1 MNITQIRNATQ
12 CISFGGKTFLI
23 DPMLA
28 AKGAYPGFAGTA
40 RAEIRNPTVDL
51 PVNIDNLLNVDALIV
66 THLHEDH
73 WDKVAARVV
82 PKDKPIYVQNEQDAQ
97 VLRDQGFTQLNVL
110 THNTTLGD
118 ITLRKTGGQHGSDR
132 AYAIPQMAERLGDAC
147 GVIFQHQ
154 AEKTLYLVGDT
165 IWRDEV
171 EANMLTFQP
180 DVVILNA
187 GFAHVI
193 GFGPII
199 MGAEDVLKTHF
210 TLPNAQ
216 IVATHMEAIN
226 HCLLTRAALKAY
238 ASDSQIAQCVNVP
251 EDGETLTF

>member
-1 MNITQIRNATQ
+1 MVL
-12 CISFGGKTFLI
+12 S
-23 DPMLA
+23 
-28 AKGAYPGFAGTA
+28 
-40 RAEIRNPTVDL
+40 RANL
-51 PVNIDNLLNVDALIV
+51 PVLKLN
-66 THLHEDH
+66 
-73 WDKVAARVV
+73 
-82 PKDKPIYVQNEQDAQ
+82 YVQNDRDAQ
-97 VLRDQGFTQLNVL
+97 VLREQGFTQLTVL
-110 THNTTLGD
+110 TQNTALGD

-132 AYAIPQMAERLGDAC
+132 AYAVPQMAERLGDAC
-147 GVIFQHQ
+147 GVIFQHP

-171 EANMLTFQP
+171 ETNMRTFQP
-180 DVVILNA
+180 GVVILNA

-210 TLPNAQ
+210 TLPEAQ

-226 HCLLTRAALKAY
+226 HCLLTRAALKEY
-238 ASDSQIAQCVNVP
+238 ACDNQIAQFVNVP

>member
-1 MNITQIRNATQ
+1 MNITQIRNATLH
-12 CISFGGKTFLI
+12 ITFGDKTFLV

-28 AKGAYPGFAGTA
+28 PKGAYPGFAGTA
-40 RAEIRNPTVDL
+40 RTEIRNPTVEL
-51 PVNIDNLLNVDALIV
+51 PVDIDTLLNVDALIV

-73 WDKVAARVV
+73 WDEYAARVV
-82 PKDKPIYVQNEQDAQ
+82 PKDKPIYVQNDQDAQ
-97 VLRDQGFTQLNVL
+97 VLRGQGFTQLSVL
-110 THNTTLGD
+110 TENTTLGD

-132 AYAIPQMAERLGDAC
+132 AYAVPQMAERLGDAC
-147 GVIFQHQ
+147 GVIFQH
-154 AEKTLYLVGDT
+154 ADEKTLYLVGDT

-171 EANMLTFQP
+171 EANMQIFQP
-180 DVVILNA
+180 DVVVLNA

-199 MGAEDVLKTHF
+199 MGVEDVLKTHF
-210 TLPNAQ
+210 VLPEAQ

-226 HCLLTRAALKAY
+226 HCLLTRAALKEY
-238 ASDSQIAQCVNVP
+238 AFDNQIAQFVNVP

>member
-12 CISFGGKTFLI
+12 HITFGGKTFLI

-28 AKGAYPGFAGTA
+28 AKGTYPGFAGTA

-51 PVNIDNLLNVDALIV
+51 PVDIDTLLNVDALIV

-73 WDKVAARVV
+73 WDEAAARVV
-82 PKDKPIYVQNEQDAQ
+82 PKDKPIYVQNDRDAQ
-97 VLRDQGFTQLNVL
+97 VLREQGFTQLTVL
-110 THNTTLGD
+110 TQNTALGD
-118 ITLRKTGGQHGSDR
+118 ITLRKTDGQHGSDR

-165 IWRDEV
+165 VWRDEV
-171 EANMLTFQP
+171 ETNMRTFQP
-180 DVVILNA
+180 GVVIVNA

-210 TLPNAQ
+210 TLPEAQ

-226 HCLLTRAALKAY
+226 HCLLTRAALKEY
-238 ASDSQIAQCVNVP
+238 TCDNQIAQFVNVP

>member
-1 MNITQIRNATQ
+1 MNITQIRNATLH
-12 CISFGGKTFLI
+12 ITFGGKTFLV

-28 AKGAYPGFAGTA
+28 PKGAYPGFAGTA
-40 RAEIRNPTVDL
+40 RAEIHNPTVEL
-51 PVNIDNLLNVDALIV
+51 PVDIDTLLNVDALIV

-73 WDKVAARVV
+73 WDEVAARVV
-82 PKDKPIYVQNEQDAQ
+82 PKDKPIYVQNDQDAQ
-97 VLRDQGFTQLNVL
+97 VLRGQGFTQLSVL
-110 THNTTLGD
+110 TENTALGD

-132 AYAIPQMAERLGDAC
+132 AYAVPQVAERLGDAC
-147 GVIFQHQ
+147 GVIFQHA

-171 EANMLTFQP
+171 EANMQTFQP
-180 DVVILNA
+180 DVVVLNA

-193 GFGPII
+193 SFGPII

-210 TLPNAQ
+210 VLPEAQ
-216 IVATHMEAIN
+216 IMATHMEAIN
-226 HCLLTRAALKAY
+226 HCLLTRAALKEY
-238 ASDSQIAQCVNVP
+238 AFDNQIAQFVNVP

>member
-12 CISFGGKTFLI
+12 HITFGGMTFLV

-51 PVNIDNLLNVDALIV
+51 PIDIDTLLNVDALIV

-73 WDKVAARVV
+73 WDEAAARIV
-82 PKDKPIYVQNEQDAQ
+82 PKDKPIYVQNDHDAH
-97 VLRDQGFTQLNVL
+97 VLREQGFTQLTVL
-110 THNTTLGD
+110 TQNTVVGA

-147 GVIFQHQ
+147 GVIFMHP

-165 IWRDEV
+165 VWRGSQHAYLPARRGGSER
-171 EANMLTFQP
+171 
-180 DVVILNA
+180 
-187 GFAHVI
+187 GFCPRHRFWPNYH
-193 GFGPII
+193 GRGRC
-199 MGAEDVLKTHF
+199 AENPLH
-210 TLPNAQ
+210 
-216 IVATHMEAIN
+216 
-226 HCLLTRAALKAY
+226 LTRSTNCGDPY
-238 ASDSQIAQCVNVP
+238 GGD
-251 EDGETLTF
+251 

>member
-1 MNITQIRNATQ
+1 M
-12 CISFGGKTFLI
+12 
-23 DPMLA
+23 
-28 AKGAYPGFAGTA
+28 
-40 RAEIRNPTVDL
+40 
-51 PVNIDNLLNVDALIV
+51 
-66 THLHEDH
+66 
-73 WDKVAARVV
+73 
-82 PKDKPIYVQNEQDAQ
+82 Q
-97 VLRDQGFTQLNVL
+97 VSREQGFTQLTVL
-110 THNTTLGD
+110 TQNTALGD

-147 GVIFQHQ
+147 GLSSSIRR
-154 AEKTLYLVGDT
+154 KTLYLVGDT

-171 EANMLTFQP
+171 ETNMRTFQP
-180 DVVILNA
+180 GVVILNA

-210 TLPNAQ
+210 VLPEAQ

-226 HCLLTRAALKAY
+226 HCLLTRAALKEY
-238 ASDSQIAQCVNVP
+238 ARDNQIAQFVNVP